1 MQRFPGFGP
10 LIVLHDSRLSI
21 EFVSIPSVV
30 SIEEGVVIFSSSI
43 LIVWVT
49 SITSIV
55 EELVNS
61 FSSEVGQS
69 SEQEIGQLS
78 AQYPYSFWFSMW
90 FPLESTLVEHH
101 LLELSLWSRGQP
113 KIWTI

>member
-55 EELVNS
+55 EEFELMPS
-61 FSSEVGQS
+61 ASLASTKDGSITSSKKFWNYKKN
-69 SEQEIGQLS
+69 LK
-78 AQYPYSFWFSMW
+78 YSMNIIIIVLTYLLIHF
-90 FPLESTLVEHH
+90 H
-101 LLELSLWSRGQP
+101 L
-113 KIWTI
+113 K

>member
-10 LIVLHDSRLSI
+10 LIVLHDSRIST

-30 SIEEGVVIFSSSI
+30 SIEEGVVIFWSSI
-43 LIVWVT
+43 LIAWVVSST
-49 SITSIV
+49 IG
-55 EELVNS
+55 
-61 FSSEVGQS
+61 FSVVSSMIISSPSEVGQS
-69 SEQEIGQLS
+69 S
-78 AQYPYSFWFSMW
+78 AQYPNSFWLAIW

-113 KIWTI
+113 KI